1 MNKNTYYERNNFSIY
16 EVTNKTGIEL
26 TLSELKQIELAM
38 LITPKAL
45 TTFINIL
52 HNPGNLDEKKKEKFE
67 SIMKQY
73 GFVNSINFETTRTF
87 LIRQARK
94 VINLIGSM
102 YLTPQKLYKCA
113 EFGDATYYD
122 RYGIIGFGKSF
133 FSVGT
138 DRKVDTIVHEFSHA
152 VWTSEDTAYNARTAI
167 KDLNFI
173 AQKAQIYQ
181 TNEDRDIL
189 LYSAYLFENA
199 VRTAQ

>member
-1 MNKNTYYERNNFSIY
+1 MNKNTHYTRNNFSIY

-26 TLSELKQIELAM
+26 TLSELKKIEIAM

-52 HNPGNLDEKKKEKFE
+52 HNPSNADKRQKDKFE

-73 GFVNSINFETTRTF
+73 GFVNPTNFEATRTF

-94 VINLIGSM
+94 TINLIGSM
-102 YLTPQKLYKCA
+102 HLTPQKLYKCA
-113 EFGDATYYD
+113 GFGDATYYD

-133 FSVGT
+133 FDVGT

-152 VWTSEDTAYNARTAI
+152 VWTSEDTTYNARTAMQE
-167 KDLNFI
+167 LSFI
-173 AQKAQIYQ
+173 AQNARKNQ
-181 TNEDRDIL
+181 TDKDRDTL
-189 LYSAYLFENA
+189 LYSSYLFENA
-199 VRTAQ
+199 VRVAQ

>member
-16 EVTNKTGIEL
+16 EATNKTGIEL
-26 TLSELKQIELAM
+26 TLSELNQIELAM

-52 HNPGNLDEKKKEKFE
+52 HNPANADKKDKEKFKN
-67 SIMKQY
+67 IMMQY
-73 GFVNSINFETTRTF
+73 GYINPTNFEATRTF

-94 VINLIGSM
+94 VANLIGSM
-102 YLTPQKLYKCA
+102 HLTPQKLYKCA
-113 EFGDATYYD
+113 VYGDATYYE
-122 RYGIIGFGKSF
+122 RYGIIGFGNSF
-133 FSVGT
+133 FKAGT
-138 DRKVDTIVHEFSHA
+138 NGKVDTVVHEFSHA

-173 AQKAQIYQ
+173 AQNAQIYQ
-181 TNEDRDIL
+181 TNEDRDTL

-199 VRTAQ
+199 VRAAQ

>member
-52 HNPGNLDEKKKEKFE
+52 HNPANLDEKQKEKFE

-73 GFVNSINFETTRTF
+73 GFVNSAKFEATRTF

-94 VINLIGSM
+94 LINLIGSM
-102 YLTPQKLYKCA
+102 LLTPHKLY
-113 EFGDATYYD
+113 

-133 FSVGT
+133 FEVGT

-152 VWTSEDTAYNARTAI
+152 VWTSEDTAYNARTAM
-167 KDLNFI
+167 KELNTI
-173 AQKAQIYQ
+173 ARNARINQNAQYRK
-181 TNEDRDIL
+181 EIL
-189 LYSAYLFENA
+189 SSSYAFENA
-199 VRTAQ
+199 VRAAQ

>member
-1 MNKNTYYERNNFSIY
+1 
-16 EVTNKTGIEL
+16 
-26 TLSELKQIELAM
+26 
-38 LITPKAL
+38 
-45 TTFINIL
+45 
-52 HNPGNLDEKKKEKFE
+52 
-67 SIMKQY
+67 MKQY
-73 GFVNSINFETTRTF
+73 GFINSIKFEATRTF

-102 YLTPQKLYKCA
+102 HLTPQKLYKSA

-133 FSVGT
+133 FNVGT

-173 AQKAQIYQ
+173 AQSAQIYQ
-181 TNEDRDIL
+181 TNEDRETL

-199 VRTAQ
+199 VRAAQ

>member
-1 MNKNTYYERNNFSIY
+1 MVR
-16 EVTNKTGIEL
+16 
-26 TLSELKQIELAM
+26 A
-38 LITPKAL
+38 
-45 TTFINIL
+45 
-52 HNPGNLDEKKKEKFE
+52 
-67 SIMKQY
+67 
-73 GFVNSINFETTRTF
+73 
-87 LIRQARK
+87 
-94 VINLIGSM
+94 
-102 YLTPQKLYKCA
+102 
-113 EFGDATYYD
+113 
-122 RYGIIGFGKSF
+122 F

-152 VWTSEDTAYNARTAI
+152 VWTSVDTAYNARTAI

>member
-52 HNPGNLDEKKKEKFE
+52 HNPANADEKKKEKFE

-73 GFVNSINFETTRTF
+73 GFVNSAKFEATRTF

-94 VINLIGSM
+94 LINLIGSM
-102 YLTPQKLYKCA
+102 LLTPHKLYKCA
-113 EFGDATYYD
+113 GFGDATYYD

-133 FSVGT
+133 FEVGT

-152 VWTSEDTAYNARTAI
+152 VWTSEDTAYNARTAM
-167 KDLNFI
+167 KELNII
-173 AQKAQIYQ
+173 ARNARINQNAQYRK
-181 TNEDRDIL
+181 EIL
-189 LYSAYLFENA
+189 SSSYAFENA
-199 VRTAQ
+199 VRAAQ